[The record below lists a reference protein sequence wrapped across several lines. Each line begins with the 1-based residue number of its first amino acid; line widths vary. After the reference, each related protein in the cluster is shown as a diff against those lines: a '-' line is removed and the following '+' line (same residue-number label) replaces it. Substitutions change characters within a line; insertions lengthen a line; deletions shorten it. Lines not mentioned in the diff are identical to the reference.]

1 MTRLDRLLPP
11 AQPGKAWTACFDGG
25 EVLHLPEGTVA
36 DFAIYAGMEL
46 EEETLASLRESA
58 ARTALRDRAVSILS
72 RRMLSAGTLREKL
85 KEKGATEAQAD
96 EIVHWAEDIGLL
108 NDRAY
113 AAALVDYCRRKGWG
127 FYKIKDELYRR
138 RVPRDLWEEAL
149 EKLGDPAEA
158 IDRFLEQKLTDPTDR
173 KQVKKA
179 SDALARRG
187 FSWHQVSEGIERA
200 RERAR
205 EETW

>member
-1 MTRLDRLLPP
+1 MK
-11 AQPGKAWTACFDGG
+11 AQTGKQ
-25 EVLHLPEGTVA
+25 
-36 DFAIYAGMEL
+36 
-46 EEETLASLRESA
+46 A
-58 ARTALRDRAVSILS
+58 A
-72 RRMLSAGTLREKL
+72 
-85 KEKGATEAQAD
+85 
-96 EIVHWAEDIGLL
+96 EIVRWAEDIGLL

-113 AAALVDYCRRKGWG
+113 AAALADYCRRKGWG
-127 FYKIKDELYRR
+127 YYKIKDELYRR

-200 RERAR
+200 RERMG

>member
-1 MTRLDRLLPP
+1 M
-11 AQPGKAWTACFDGG
+11 
-25 EVLHLPEGTVA
+25 A
-36 DFAIYAGMEL
+36 DFALYAGMEL
-46 EEETLASLRESA
+46 EEEALASLRESA
-58 ARTALRDRAVSILS
+58 AYMALRDRAVNILS

-138 RVPRDLWEEAL
+138 RVPRELWEEAL

-187 FSWHQVSEGIERA
+187 FSWHQVSAGIERA
-200 RERAR
+200 RERVR
-205 EETW
+205 NETW